1 MKKSLVHSLIALPL
15 LTLSSMAFSATTV
28 SPNEPTLLTAHEMD
42 SVTAGGR
49 HARQNALPP
58 GFAQAFGNTNFA
70 SIIQIIYAPVTV
82 IQVGN
87 NNTALVYS
95 APTNFAS
102 VWQR

>member
-1 MKKSLVHSLIALPL
+1 MKKSLVTSLIALPL
-15 LTLSSMAFSATTV
+15 LTLSSMAFAATEV
-28 SPNEPTLLTAHEMD
+28 SPNEPMLLSAHDMD

-49 HARQNALPP
+49 HARQNALPS
-58 GFAQAFGNTNFA
+58 GFAQAFGNMNFA

-82 IQVGN
+82 VQIGS

-95 APTNFAS
+95 IPTNFAS